1 MSYLFRYTSIQL
13 VQSFD
18 DMTPV
23 NDGSAI
29 LGHLVQDKI
38 MEELQ
43 QVPVSCDRIAV
54 SEAIQ
59 LHSSARILL

>member
-23 NDGSAI
+23 NDGGTV
-29 LGHLVQDKI
+29 LGHLMQDEIVK
-38 MEELQ
+38 ELQ